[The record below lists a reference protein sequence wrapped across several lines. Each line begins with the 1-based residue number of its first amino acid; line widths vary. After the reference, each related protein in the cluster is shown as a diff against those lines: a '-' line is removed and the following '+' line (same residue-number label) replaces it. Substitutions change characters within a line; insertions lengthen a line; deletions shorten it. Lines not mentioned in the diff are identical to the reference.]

1 VNCKDVDWVI
11 IEETA
16 ASRLPPQ
23 VQAHVR
29 HCTRCQAFIHSLNA
43 SVSLDSPMPAT
54 LLQIERGILADLRP
68 VRPILP
74 ARYLFAAFIA
84 IFISFV
90 SFAVYRMGALAIAVM
105 SPPQAGVIL
114 GSLAIC
120 AVLLAYSLVA
130 QMVPGAR
137 HSIHPK
143 PLQVGTI
150 ILLTVVIGALF
161 QFQYEPNFWAN
172 GWTCLR
178 AGILLGVLTAG
189 PFWLVLRRGAILSP
203 SLTGAATGL
212 LAGLAGTTVLEVHC
226 PNHNAWHILVSH
238 IGVSMLCAI
247 AGLVIGLT
255 SEITDRGSVRL
266 RHRIGLRQ
274 P

>member
-1 VNCKDVDWVI
+1 MHPPSLIRLCRPAFVRSNV
-11 IEETA
+11 
-16 ASRLPPQ
+16 AS
-23 VQAHVR
+23 
-29 HCTRCQAFIHSLNA
+29 
-43 SVSLDSPMPAT
+43 
-54 LLQIERGILADLRP
+54 ADLRP
-68 VRPILP
+68 VRPLLP
-74 ARYLFAAFIA
+74 GRYLFAAFI
-84 IFISFV
+84 IIYVSFV
-90 SFAVYRMGALAIAVM
+90 SLAAYRMGAFAIAVM
-105 SPPQAGVIL
+105 SPAQSGMVL

-120 AVLLAYSLVA
+120 AGLLAYSLVA

-137 HSIHPK
+137 HRIPPK

-150 ILLTVVIGALF
+150 ISLTIVIGVLF

-172 GWTCLR
+172 GWACIR
-178 AGILLGVLTAG
+178 AGITIGVLAAV
-189 PFWLVLRRGAILSP
+189 PFWLVLRRGANLFP

-238 IGVSMLCAI
+238 IGVSVLCAI